1 MTFFR
6 DWILGITAAA
16 LAIALAQAL
25 TPAGTVK
32 KVGSLLGGMV
42 LLLAALRPV
51 LALDVDT
58 LAVAA
63 ANYAPSA
70 AADESGR
77 EALKSL
83 IAEKTAAYIV
93 DKGARLGASVTAQ
106 VELAQDDSGWP
117 VPYRAR
123 IAGTWSAQQ
132 RRALEQAVSRELDI
146 PPQRQDYTGAP

>member
-1 MTFFR
+1 MTFLR

-70 AADESGR
+70 APDELGQ

-93 DKGARLGASVTAQ
+93 DKGARLGAGVTAQ
-106 VELAQDDSGWP
+106 VELAQDGSGWP

-123 IAGTWSAQQ
+123 ISGTWTEQQ
-132 RRALEQAVSRELDI
+132 RQALEQAVSRELDI
-146 PPQRQDYTGAP
+146 PPQRQSYTCAP